1 MAYDDV
7 YKLVQQQ
14 LAQGQGKG
22 RNQFY
27 DPTVD
32 FAMKIPEMIQ
42 NEKDKKDVANKVQ
55 IQIVH

>member
-1 MAYDDV
+1 MAYDDI

-14 LAQGQGKG
+14 LAQSQGKG

-42 NEKDKKDVANKVQ
+42 NERDAEKVQ
-55 IQIVH
+55 NR